1 MSRSRIIPFN
11 HPSWD
16 YSLWESIKSQRE
28 KMQQEE
34 MDYIALRDGTGS
46 SNEDYWTTDGRST
59 SSGRVIDFIGLSS
72 NFDNLDQAPNLRES
86 IIEDFER
93 RATRIGGRKL
103 LDFSSNSDDWLE
115 VNWPILAKV
124 VGAAIASCGRE
135 QGFWR
140 TSGKDARQ
148 SHKFWSEMKREGTLD
163 KSGKGTYLEY
173 ENWQKLVEGF
183 REHRLDPS
191 AAVLRGQSHPPSTP
205 VIIEGNRYFQNP
217 IAIDHR
223 VRMRGGWD
231 TMEEQGPFHEYHG
244 SLTFE
249 VIRKATVSLSK
260 GKISDFLWCVH
271 GLCAYHVMREEGLIQ
286 HKIGLHLVTNL
297 AIRRMTRKVGCL
309 PVPDIAKSLDTS
321 FNLGPVL
328 KILHDA
334 GLIDWYTVDV
344 SIVEAAIAELQNR

>member
-1 MSRSRIIPFN
+1 MSRNRIIPFN

-28 KMQQEE
+28 LMQQEDI
-34 MDYIALRDGTGS
+34 DYIAQRDGTGS

-59 SSGRVIDFIGLSS
+59 SSGRVIDFIGLSN
-72 NFDNLDQAPNLRES
+72 NFDNLDQIPNLRES

-93 RATRIGGRKL
+93 RATRSGSRKL
-103 LDFSSNSDDWLE
+103 LDFSSNSDDWLK

-124 VGAAIASCGRE
+124 VGAAIASAGRE
-135 QGFWR
+135 KGFWR

-148 SHKFWSEMKREGTLD
+148 SHRFWSEMRRYGAKNA
-163 KSGKGTYLEY
+163 KGTYLEY
-173 ENWQKLVEGF
+173 DDWQKLVGDF
-183 REHRLDPS
+183 RQYKLDPS

-205 VIIEGNRYFQNP
+205 VIVEGDRYFQNP
-217 IAIDHR
+217 IAVDHR
-223 VRMRGGWD
+223 KRMKDGWD
-231 TMEEQGPFHEYHG
+231 TMEEHGPFHEYHG

-249 VIRKATVSLSK
+249 VIRKATADLSK
-260 GKISDFLWCVH
+260 GKISDFLWAVH

-297 AIRRMTRKVGCL
+297 AIRRKTREVGCL

-344 SIVEAAIAELQNR
+344 KIVDSAIAELQNK

>member
-1 MSRSRIIPFN
+1 MSRNRIIPFN

-28 KMQQEE
+28 LMQQEDI
-34 MDYIALRDGTGS
+34 DYIAQRDGTSS

-59 SSGRVIDFIGLSS
+59 PSGRVIDFIGLSS

-93 RATRIGGRKL
+93 RATRDGSRKL
-103 LDFSSNSDDWLE
+103 LDFSSNSDDWLK

-124 VGAAIASCGRE
+124 VGAAIASAGRE
-135 QGFWR
+135 KGFWR

-148 SHKFWSEMKREGTLD
+148 SHRFWSEMRRYGA
-163 KSGKGTYLEY
+163 KSAKGTYLEY
-173 ENWQKLVEGF
+173 DDWQKLVGDF
-183 REHRLDPS
+183 RQYKLDPS

-205 VIIEGNRYFQNP
+205 VIIEGGRYFQNP

-249 VIRKATVSLSK
+249 VIRKATADLSK
-260 GKISDFLWCVH
+260 GKISDFLWAVH

-297 AIRRMTRKVGCL
+297 AIRRESRGVGCL
-309 PVPDIAKSLDTS
+309 PVPDIHRSLDTS

-344 SIVEAAIAELQNR
+344 KIVDSAIAELQNK